1 MGTELHFSAATLNN
15 TYAIGCATLALG
27 APMLIPFALKYG
39 LRPVYVLSSVGQFAV
54 MIWAARTM
62 TAGDWWGVNA
72 LQCWLGALAEVMVQM
87 TVADVF
93 FVHQRGLKNS
103 IYIWVANTG
112 STMAPVA
119 AGFVTDDQGW
129 RWVWWWIA
137 IFFGIQFFLMFFGFE
152 ESKFNSA
159 EIIEGR
165 KQSAVF
171 DHGAPIIVAG
181 DRKKSV
187 VVPIAETLDSEKQGE
202 DLDHR
207 RTLSVV
213 QVDATIKRKTYREQ
227 LRLFS
232 PSPGPFGHF
241 FRHTWQP
248 FVILF
253 TIPGV
258 AYCSWVYAV
267 LLAWNVVQSAA
278 LSTYM
283 LDPPYN
289 FSASAIGLMNVAP
302 FVGTTLGTL
311 ICGPVSDWLVLK
323 LSKRNNGIY
332 EPGKKT
338 MRMENVERFADE
350 KVEMR
355 FWVFVPFIPFQI
367 AGAWWF
373 GYALQDGQ
381 SWVAVAVAWAMANF
395 GQAPISAIA
404 LTYMADS
411 YNEVSAPNHKIRLII
426 LSSDVLC
433 RSSATPSSLL
443 RSRAIFSAP
452 SSSSQWCHG

>member
-39 LRPVYVLSSVGQFAV
+39 LRPVYVLSSVGQFGV

-112 STMAPVA
+112 SSMAPVA
-119 AGFVTDDQGW
+119 AGFITDSQGW
-129 RWVWWWIA
+129 RWVWWWLA
-137 IFFGIQFFLMFFGFE
+137 IFFGIQFLLMFFGFE

-159 EIIEGR
+159 EIIECR

-171 DHGAPIIVAG
+171 DKGAPIIVAG

-187 VVPIAETLDSEKQGE
+187 VVPIAESLDSEKQGE

-213 QVDATIKRKTYREQ
+213 QIDTTIRRKTYREQ
-227 LRLFS
+227 LKLFT
-232 PSPGPFGHF
+232 PSPGPFSHF

-289 FSASAIGLMNVAP
+289 FSASAIGLMNLAP
-302 FVGTTLGTL
+302 FIGTTLGTL

-323 LSKRNNGIY
+323 LAKKNHGIY
-332 EPGKKT
+332 EPGK
-338 MRMENVERFADE
+338 E
-350 KVEMR
+350 
-355 FWVFVPFIPFQI
+355 
-367 AGAWWF
+367 
-373 GYALQDGQ
+373 
-381 SWVAVAVAWAMANF
+381 
-395 GQAPISAIA
+395 
-404 LTYMADS
+404 
-411 YNEVSAPNHKIRLII
+411 
-426 LSSDVLC
+426 
-433 RSSATPSSLL
+433 TPPTRNLK
-443 RSRAIFSAP
+443 R
-452 SSSSQWCHG
+452 

>member
-1 MGTELHFSAATLNN
+1 MGTELHFSDETLNN

-39 LRPVYVLSSVGQFAV
+39 LRPVYVLSSVGQFGV

-87 TVADVF
+87 TVADVY

-103 IYIWVANTG
+103 IYIWVSNTG
-112 STMAPVA
+112 STMAPVI
-119 AGFVTDDQGW
+119 AGFVTDDMGW
-129 RWVWWWIA
+129 RWVWWIMA
-137 IFFGIQFFLMFFGFE
+137 ILFGVQCFLMFFGFE
-152 ESKFNSA
+152 ESKFDSA

-165 KQSAVF
+165 KQSVVY
-171 DHGAPIIVAG
+171 DQGAPIIVAG
-181 DRKKSV
+181 ERKKSV
-187 VVPIAETLDSEKQGE
+187 VVPVTETMGEEKVGE

-213 QVDATIKRKTYREQ
+213 QVDTSIRRKTYLERMK
-227 LRLFS
+227 LFS
-232 PSPGPFGHF
+232 PSPGPFSHF

-248 FVILF
+248 FIILF

-289 FSASAIGLMNVAP
+289 FSATAIGLMNLAP

-311 ICGPVSDWLVLK
+311 ICGPVSDWLMLK
-323 LSKRNNGIY
+323 LAKRKRGIY
-332 EPGKKT
+332 EPG
-338 MRMENVERFADE
+338 E
-350 KVEMR
+350 
-355 FWVFVPFIPFQI
+355 
-367 AGAWWF
+367 
-373 GYALQDGQ
+373 
-381 SWVAVAVAWAMANF
+381 S
-395 GQAPISAIA
+395 
-404 LTYMADS
+404 
-411 YNEVSAPNHKIRLII
+411 
-426 LSSDVLC
+426 
-433 RSSATPSSLL
+433 
-443 RSRAIFSAP
+443 
-452 SSSSQWCHG
+452 